1 MTIIDVKTAVRKAL
15 EYVREL
21 QDYLPKSEIRL
32 EETEFVDPG
41 FWQIALSFSESPLGL
56 PFGPPSAR
64 IYKVFRAGANT
75 GEVVSMKVRS
85 LVATSEPFSTAS

>member
-1 MTIIDVKTAVRKAL
+1 MTMIDVKTAVRKAL

-21 QDYLPKSEIRL
+21 QDYLPKSEFRL

-41 FWQIALSFSESPLGL
+41 FWQITLSFSESPLGL

-64 IYKVFRAGANT
+64 TYKVFRIDANT
-75 GEVVSMKVRS
+75 GEVLSMKVRS
-85 LVATSEPFSTAS
+85 LAPTA

>member
-15 EYVREL
+15 EHVREL

-41 FWQIALSFSESPLGL
+41 FWQIALSFSESP
-56 PFGPPSAR
+56 FGPPSAR
-64 IYKVFRAGANT
+64 IYKVFRIDANT
-75 GEVVSMKVRS
+75 GEVLSMKVQS
-85 LVATSEPFSTAS
+85 LASTA

>member
-15 EYVREL
+15 EYLREL
-21 QDYLPKSEIRL
+21 QDYLPKIEIRL

-41 FWQIALSFSESPLGL
+41 FWQITLSFSESPLGL

-64 IYKVFRAGANT
+64 IYKVFRIDANA

-85 LVATSEPFSTAS
+85 LVTAPEPFSTAS

>member
-1 MTIIDVKTAVRKAL
+1 MTMIDVKTAVRKAV

-41 FWQIALSFSESPLGL
+41 FWQITLSFSESSLGL
-56 PFGPPSAR
+56 PFGPPNAR
-64 IYKVFRAGANT
+64 AYKVFRRDANT
-75 GEVVSMKVRS
+75 GEVLSMKVRS
-85 LVATSEPFSTAS
+85 LAAAGID